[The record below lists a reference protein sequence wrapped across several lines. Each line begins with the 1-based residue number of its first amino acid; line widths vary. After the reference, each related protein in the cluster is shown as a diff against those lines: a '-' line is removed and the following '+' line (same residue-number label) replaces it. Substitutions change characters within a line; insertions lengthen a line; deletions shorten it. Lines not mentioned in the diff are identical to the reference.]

1 VTAPPLSHPDGPPV
15 PAADPALALDRFEV
29 RFPRFHLRPI
39 SLSIRPGERVALVG
53 PNGAGKST
61 TMRGLAGR
69 LSDHGGAVL
78 FRGRDMRELVP
89 LVRAE
94 IGFLPETLLSYGW
107 MKVSEHLDFLATF
120 YPSWDHGYAAG
131 LAERLRLPLG
141 DAVGTLS
148 KGTRVKL
155 SFVAAEAFRPPV
167 LLLDEPT
174 SGLDPV
180 VRREIIDTIAERFP
194 AGGRRL
200 VVFSTHLL
208 EDVEWLAD
216 RVVVLVEGALRAD
229 VSVGQLRRDR
239 PGEGLPSILFSLLSD
254 G

>member
-1 VTAPPLSHPDGPPV
+1 MSAPTPSRPAGPPA
-15 PAADPALALDRFEV
+15 PAAEPSLELDRFEV

-61 TMRGLAGR
+61 TMKAMAGR
-69 LSDHGGAVL
+69 LPGHEGTVL
-78 FRGRDMRELVP
+78 FRGRDMRELLP
-89 LVRAE
+89 LVRSE
-94 IGFLPETLLSYGW
+94 IGFMPETLLSYGW
-107 MKVSEHLDFLATF
+107 LRVAEHLDFLATF
-120 YPSWDHGYAAG
+120 YPSWDRGYAES

-148 KGTRVKL
+148 KGTRLKL
-155 SFVAAEAFRPPV
+155 SFVAAEAFHPPV

-180 VRREIIDTIAERFP
+180 VRREVIDTIAERFP
-194 AGGRRL
+194 AGCRRL

-229 VSVGQLRRDR
+229 ASVEDLRRDR
-239 PGEGLPSILFSLLSD
+239 PGEALSRILFSLLSN